1 MPGEVISP
9 DSPSANLFKLLG
21 AALRRDPAR
30 TTIVSELGNVHTDLH
45 IAEGAAG
52 CVPGARLKAVPR
64 EGLAAA
70 LGDDSAV
77 LLLTHVHYKTAERFA
92 MAAWTAR
99 AHAAGA
105 LVLWDLSH
113 STGAVAVDLG
123 GAGAAPSGRAWC
135 RERVGPCV

>member
-1 MPGEVISP
+1 MRIS
-9 DSPSANLFKLLG
+9 DWSS
-21 AALRRDPAR
+21 D
-30 TTIVSELGNVHTDLH
+30 VCSSDL

-64 EGLAAA
+64 EGLIDA

-77 LLLTHVHYKTAERFA
+77 LLLTHVHYKTAERFD

-113 STGAVAVDLG
+113 STGAVAVALG
-123 GAGAAPSGRAWC
+123 GAGADPAVGCGYNYINGGPGAPAFPSVATRWPPAPRPPAPG
-135 RERVGPCV
+135 